1 MKKSKMLIFF
11 TVFSI
16 LLGMFFCPS
25 TVYAFSNPFD
35 SGDGSPSDIESKYW
49 IENLSYTLDRTQLTN
64 KYLVDQIKNMQQ
76 RRNFY
81 GGLVSVGSGS
91 AVGNGFK
98 NTIASNNSN
107 SFNKMYLYNNQT
119 TNNKTE
125 YFSPMYVSNSGNTT
139 NNYHWYNPMTTN
151 YEVHNDWTYSPTYN
165 TFNYTTNNYNYYVTN
180 NNTYISYVIMPT
192 PENTADDAESLY
204 FEIYFELP
212 DGRDSYDLTAKDVWG
227 TYFCYN
233 ALNYDYVAEDD
244 GTTLGLWHL
253 NNNLKDS
260 SYWANSTGKA
270 YSSTYKDGGLSTGK
284 FLGTSTSDYFTLPL
298 DKVSFSPSSAWTLEW
313 LEYTPSYNS
322 GVINYSK
329 GNHSWNNK
337 TGFYE
342 CDSTQETLAGLSACG
357 IGNTSVAWDG
367 RFDDFAHY
375 ALVFNG
381 STYSIYI
388 NGVKDNV
395 FSHSPAY
402 SGIFLSSSELKF
414 FVSQFKKDSS
424 DWVDSSEYIRE
435 QHTVWDKDP
444 VTGYETGY
452 HYEYKNVTLKNHIT
466 QTNYLIANRNSII
479 DEVRLSKGAIYTSDF
494 EPPAQEFVTNMVFV
508 LPESAQEGDLA
519 VQSQYTVNGFRVGGV
534 KPTYPSDGF
543 VYVYEENDKVKS
555 VQQYQGNGWY
565 EVGASVYSDGG
576 WKTAD
581 GFDLSAFKLSGD
593 VKGGDSTAPTLK
605 ITRQPKDKKAH
616 YGDTVD
622 FSIEV
627 SGDGLTYQWQRSAD
641 GENWENIGQGNKIS
655 YEVSGSSA
663 NLFDSTL
670 QTSTA
675 NGIAITNN
683 KDGTYTLNGTSTAE
697 TRFNFPLVDNTF
709 AGNKFIGCPSGSTSD
724 SYFISG
730 CYYDEN
736 NTYIKDSYDF
746 GKGFTIGDYPKI
758 RLVLVIQKDTTLN
771 NVVIKPMITANLDAT
786 YSDFVPYSKDGFDY
800 SNGKFRCVV
809 KDSSG
814 LVVFSDAVTITIVPD
829 DEEIPPEENDPTD
842 ETGETDES
850 KDPDGKGDNTD
861 YSGLFSGIKK
871 IFSVFTGL
879 IKTVIDGISSLL
891 STALNFISSLSE
903 ITGQFGDFLN
913 AMFPFIPKEIF
924 AVITLGITVI
934 ITVAV
939 IKFIRG

>member
-1 MKKSKMLIFF
+1 MKAYKFNRFVALF
-11 TVFSI
+11 
-16 LLGMFFCPS
+16 L
-25 TVYAFSNPFD
+25 AFSFILFTPKTVAYAISSRPAPDLTDVLDPQYYTVTRQNT
-35 SGDGSPSDIESKYW
+35 ESNYY
-49 IENLSYTLDRTQLTN
+49 LASQLKDLN
-64 KYLVDQIKNMQQ
+64 I

-81 GGLVSVGSGS
+81 SSTDNS
-91 AVGNGFK
+91 TNVGNGFL
-98 NTIASNNSN
+98 NTTASNNHN
-107 SFNKMYLYNNQT
+107 SFNKMYLYNKSTT
-119 TNNKTE
+119 TNNTST
-125 YFSPMYVSNSGNTT
+125 YSPMYVSNSGNTSTTTNYNWYNPVT
-139 NNYHWYNPMTTN
+139 NNY
-151 YEVHNDWTYSPTYN
+151 EVNNNWTYSPTYN

-180 NNTYISYVIMPT
+180 NNTYISYYIMPT

-204 FEIYFELP
+204 FEIYFSLP
-212 DGRDSYDLTAKDVWG
+212 DGRDSYDLTADDVWG

-233 ALNYDYVAEDD
+233 GVNYDYVAEDD

-270 YSSTYKDGGLSTGK
+270 YSTTYKDGGLSTGK

-298 DKVSFSPSSAWTLEW
+298 DKVSFSPSSAWSLEW

-342 CDSTQETLAGLSACG
+342 CDSTQETLTGVAACG

-367 RFDDFAHY
+367 RLDDFAHY

-424 DWVDSSEYIRE
+424 DWVDSSEYIRD
-435 QHTVWDKDP
+435 QHTIWDKDP
-444 VTGYETGY
+444 VTGYESGY

-466 QTNYLIANRNSII
+466 QTNYLISNRNSII
-479 DEVRLSKGAIYTSDF
+479 DEVRLSKGAIYTSNF
-494 EPPAQEFVTNMVFV
+494 EPPAQEFVTNMVYV
-508 LPESAQEGDLA
+508 LPESAQEGDFA
-519 VQSQYTVNGFRVGGV
+519 VQSQYTVDGFRVGGV
-534 KPTYPSDGF
+534 KPTYPSNGF
-543 VYVYEENDKVKS
+543 VYVYEENNKVKS

-565 EVGASVYSDGG
+565 EVGASVYVKDG

-593 VKGGDSTAPTLK
+593 DGNGGSTSSTLK

-616 YGDTVD
+616 YGDMVD
-622 FSIEV
+622 FFIKA
-627 SGDGLTYQWQRSAD
+627 SGDGLAYQWQRSAD
-641 GENWENIGQGNKIS
+641 GKSWEN
-655 YEVSGSSA
+655 V
-663 NLFDSTL
+663 DSDIPTL
-670 QTSTA
+670 KVKVDKED
-675 NGIAITNN
+675 GI
-683 KDGTYTLNGTSTAE
+683 
-697 TRFNFPLVDNTF
+697 
-709 AGNKFIGCPSGSTSD
+709 
-724 SYFISG
+724 
-730 CYYDEN
+730 
-736 NTYIKDSYDF
+736 
-746 GKGFTIGDYPKI
+746 DYAKE
-758 RLVLVIQKDTTLN
+758 K
-771 NVVIKPMITANLDAT
+771 
-786 YSDFVPYSKDGFDY
+786 Y
-800 SNGKFRCVV
+800 RCVV

-814 LVVFSDAVTITIVPD
+814 LVVFSNAVSITIVPD
-829 DEEIPPEENDPTD
+829 NELIPPDEDDLID
-842 ETGETDES
+842 ETGG
-850 KDPDGKGDNTD
+850 KDDNTD
-861 YSGLFSGIKK
+861 YSGLFGGIKK

-891 STALNFISSLSE
+891 STALNFINSLSG
-903 ITGQFGDFLN
+903 ITGQFGDFLS
-913 AMFPFIPKEIF
+913 AMFSFIPKEIF
-924 AVITLGITVI
+924 SVITLGITII

>member
-35 SGDGSPSDIESKYW
+35 SGDGSPSGIESKYW

-81 GGLVSVGSGS
+81 GGLVSVGPGS

-107 SFNKMYLYNNQT
+107 SFNKMFLYNNNT
-119 TNNKTE
+119 TTNKTE
-125 YFSPMYVSNSGNTT
+125 YYSPMYVSNSGNTT
-139 NNYHWYNPMTTN
+139 TNYNWYNPVTNN
-151 YEVHNDWTYSPTYN
+151 YEVHNNWTYSPTYN

-212 DGRDSYDLTAKDVWG
+212 DGRDSYDLTAKEVWG

-298 DKVSFSPSSAWTLEW
+298 DKVSFSPSSSWTLEW
-313 LEYTPSYNS
+313 LEYTPKQSGSVSAKADESQPHWNS
-322 GVINYSK
+322 GERSYILGTSLNY
-329 GNHSWNNK
+329 
-337 TGFYE
+337 TFYY
-342 CDSTQETLAGLSACG
+342 GACG
-357 IGNTSVAWDG
+357 LGSTYPCWESRN
-367 RFDDFAHY
+367 DDFAHY
-375 ALVFNG
+375 AVCYNG
-381 STYSIYI
+381 SSYSVYV
-388 NGVKDNV
+388 NGVKSDV
-395 FSHSPAY
+395 FTSNAGNYCGVS
-402 SGIFLSSSELKF
+402 LSSNDVKF
-414 FVSQFKKDSS
+414 AVFQSSRNYVNRRSGSGSSFSSYLRETYGMNWSSS
-424 DWVDSSEYIRE
+424 DNLHLSE
-435 QHTVWDKDP
+435 
-444 VTGYETGY
+444 
-452 HYEYKNVTLKNHIT
+452 NIT
-466 QTNYLIANRNSII
+466 EKRFFNSNSII
-479 DEVRLSKGAIYTSDF
+479 DEVRLSKGVLYTSDF

-508 LPESAQEGDLA
+508 LPESAQEGDFA

-534 KPTYPSDGF
+534 KPTYPSNGF

-565 EVGASVYSDGG
+565 EVGASVYADGG

-593 VKGGDSTAPTLK
+593 DESGDSTASTLK
-605 ITRQPKDKKAH
+605 ITRQPKDRKAH

-622 FSIEV
+622 FSIKA

-641 GENWENIGQGNKIS
+641 GETWENIGQGDKIS

-670 QTSTA
+670 QTSTS
-675 NGIAITNN
+675 NGITITNN
-683 KDGTYTLNGTSTAE
+683 KDGTYTLNGTATAE

-709 AGNKFIGCPSGSTSD
+709 AGNKFIGCPSGSSSD

-736 NTYIKDSYDF
+736 NTYIKDSYDL

-758 RLVLVIQKDTTLN
+758 RTVLVVRKDTALN

-800 SNGKFRCVV
+800 ENGKFRCVV

-814 LVVFSDAVTITIVPD
+814 LVVFSDAVSITIVPD
-829 DEEIPPEENDPTD
+829 DEEIPPEEDDPTD
-842 ETGETDES
+842 ETGETGEP
-850 KDPDGKGDNTD
+850 KDPDGKDDNTD
-861 YSGLFSGIKK
+861 YSGLFSGVKK

-903 ITGQFGDFLN
+903 ITGQFGDFLT

-924 AVITLGITVI
+924 AVITLGITII

>member
-1 MKKSKMLIFF
+1 MKKQHFKQFIVFALVLSLVSFIPKIDADAF
-11 TVFSI
+11 TPP
-16 LLGMFFCPS
+16 PS
-25 TVYAFSNPFD
+25 VND
-35 SGDGSPSDIESKYW
+35 
-49 IENLSYTLDRTQLTN
+49 
-64 KYLVDQIKNMQQ
+64 LVDPNYYTVTKNNTDSNYYLAKQLKDLNL
-76 RRNFY
+76 RRNFFTFDLA
-81 GGLVSVGSGS
+81 GNKTDNSVR
-91 AVGNGFK
+91 VGTGFL
-98 NTIASNNSN
+98 NTVASNNSN
-107 SFNKMYLYNNQT
+107 SFNKLYLYNKSTT
-119 TNNKTE
+119 TNNTST
-125 YFSPMYVSNSGNTT
+125 YSPMYVSNSGNTSTTT
-139 NNYHWYNPMTTN
+139 NYNWYNPVTNN
-151 YEVHNDWTYSPTYN
+151 YEVHNNWTYSPTYN

-180 NNTYISYVIMPT
+180 NNTYISYYIMPT

-204 FEIYFELP
+204 FEIYFSLP
-212 DGRDSYDLTAKDVWG
+212 DGRDSYDLTADDVWG

-233 ALNYDYVAEDD
+233 GVNYDYVAEDD

-270 YSSTYKDGGLSTGK
+270 YSSTYKDGGLSAGK

-298 DKVSFSPSSAWTLEW
+298 DKVSFSPSNPYTLEW
-313 LEYTPSYNS
+313 LAYTSYNADVS
-322 GVINYSK
+322 NVSYDDPHYNNEWGWITYVRGTITKTLPIDGV
-329 GNHSWNNK
+329 
-337 TGFYE
+337 
-342 CDSTQETLAGLSACG
+342 DGLSLAV
-357 IGNTSVAWDG
+357 SP
-367 RFDDFAHY
+367 RFDSFEHY
-375 ALVFNG
+375 ALVFDG
-381 STYSIYI
+381 SSYRLYI
-388 NGVKDNV
+388 NGISQSFASSDSNIHGLSV
-395 FSHSPAY
+395 SS
-402 SGIFLSSSELKF
+402 SGIKYYVGSKLIDNSSTTTKNTVENVKGYSNVNCKYR
-414 FVSQFKKDSS
+414 VSYQ
-424 DWVDSSEYIRE
+424 YYY
-435 QHTVWDKDP
+435 
-444 VTGYETGY
+444 G
-452 HYEYKNVTLKNHIT
+452 KNT
-466 QTNYLIANRNSII
+466 II
-479 DEVRLSKGAIYTSDF
+479 DEVRLSKGVLYSSDF

-508 LPESAQEGDLA
+508 LPESAQEGDFA

-534 KPTYPSDGF
+534 KPTYPSNGF

-581 GFDLSAFKLSGD
+581 GFDLSTFKLSGD
-593 VKGGDSTAPTLK
+593 DENGDSTLSTLK

-622 FSIEV
+622 FSIKA

-641 GENWENIGQGNKIS
+641 GETWENIGQGDKIS

-675 NGIAITNN
+675 NGITIINN
-683 KDGTYTLNGTSTAE
+683 KDGTYTLNGTSSAE

-709 AGNKFIGCPSGSTSD
+709 AGNKFIGCPSGSSSD

-736 NTYIKDSYDF
+736 NTYIKDSYDL

-758 RLVLVIQKDTTLN
+758 RPVLVVRKDTALN

-800 SNGKFRCVV
+800 ENGKFRCVV
-809 KDSSG
+809 KGSSG
-814 LVVFSDAVTITIVPD
+814 LVVFSNAVSITIVPD
-829 DEEIPPEENDPTD
+829 DEEIPPEEDDPTD
-842 ETGETDES
+842 ETGETGEP
-850 KDPDGKGDNTD
+850 KDPDGKDDNTD

-903 ITGQFGDFLN
+903 ITGQFGDFLT

-924 AVITLGITVI
+924 AVITLGITII

>member
-35 SGDGSPSDIESKYW
+35 PGDGSPSDIESKYW

-81 GGLVSVGSGS
+81 GGLVSVGPGS

-107 SFNKMYLYNNQT
+107 SFNKMFLYNNNT
-119 TNNKTE
+119 TTNKTE
-125 YFSPMYVSNSGNTT
+125 YYSPMYVSNSGNATT
-139 NNYHWYNPMTTN
+139 NYNWYNPVTNN
-151 YEVHNDWTYSPTYN
+151 YEVHNNWTYSPTYN

-212 DGRDSYDLTAKDVWG
+212 DGRDSYDLTAKEVWG

-313 LEYTPSYNS
+313 LEYTPSYS
-322 GVINYSK
+322 TGVCNEKI
-329 GNHSWNNK
+329 GNRYLDSSTDK
-337 TGFYE
+337 FTR
-342 CDSTQETLAGLSACG
+342 DSTQETYESASTCG
-357 IGNTSVAWDG
+357 IGNSSVNWDA
-367 RFDDFAHY
+367 RFDAFEHF
-375 ALVFNG
+375 ALVFDG
-381 STYSIYI
+381 SNYSIYI
-388 NGVKDNV
+388 NGVKSNL
-395 FSHSPAY
+395 FSHSPACVGVSLNS
-402 SGIFLSSSELKF
+402 SGLAFS
-414 FVSQFKKDSS
+414 VSQIMYSVDKWCDTSETYVS
-424 DWVDSSEYIRE
+424 TVDWGDHVSTY
-435 QHTVWDKDP
+435 HNTVYNYF
-444 VTGYETGY
+444 TR
-452 HYEYKNVTLKNHIT
+452 
-466 QTNYLIANRNSII
+466 TNYRIFNRNSII
-479 DEVRLSKGAIYTSDF
+479 DEVRLSKGVLYSSDF

-508 LPESAQEGDLA
+508 LPESAQEGDFA
-519 VQSQYTVNGFRVGGV
+519 VQSQYAVNGFRVGGV
-534 KPTYPSDGF
+534 KPTYPSNGF
-543 VYVYEENDKVKS
+543 VYVYEESDKVKS

-565 EVGASVYSDGG
+565 EVGASVYADGG

-593 VKGGDSTAPTLK
+593 DESGDSTASTLK
-605 ITRQPKDKKAH
+605 ITRQPKDRKAH

-622 FSIEV
+622 FSIKA

-641 GENWENIGQGNKIS
+641 GETWENIGQGDKIS

-670 QTSTA
+670 QTSTS
-675 NGIAITNN
+675 NGITITNN
-683 KDGTYTLNGTSTAE
+683 KDGTYTLNGTATAE

-709 AGNKFIGCPSGSTSD
+709 AGNKFIGCPSGSSSD

-736 NTYIKDSYDF
+736 NTYIKDSYDL

-758 RLVLVIQKDTTLN
+758 RTVLVVRKDTALN

-800 SNGKFRCVV
+800 EKGKFRCVV
-809 KDSSG
+809 KASSG
-814 LVVFSDAVTITIVPD
+814 LVVFSNAVSITIVPD
-829 DEEIPPEENDPTD
+829 DEEIPPEEDDPTD
-842 ETGETDES
+842 ETGETGEP
-850 KDPDGKGDNTD
+850 KDPDGKDDNTD

-903 ITGQFGDFLN
+903 ITGQFGDFLT

-924 AVITLGITVI
+924 AVITLGITII